1 MPILQ
6 NPRHEAFAQ
15 ARARGAALKDAF
27 EDAGY
32 APDRSHASRLGRE
45 PMVAERIAELRAQ
58 QVDIAEAGPHAVIAA
73 LLRMAKAGEAEA
85 TPAALREVRLN
96 LLEVDRLREALLAR
110 RDGDRAQAEYME
122 IFSDNSAA

>member
-6 NPRHEAFAQ
+6 NSRHEAFAQ

-32 APDRSHASRLGRE
+32 APDASHASRLGRE
-45 PMVAERIAELRAQ
+45 PLVAERIAELRGQ
-58 QVDIAEAGPHAVIAA
+58 QVEMADAGPQAVIAA
-73 LLRMAKAGEAEA
+73 LLRTAKAAEAKA
-85 TPAALREVRLN
+85 TPASLREVRLT

-110 RDGDRAQAEYME
+110 RHGDRAQAEFLA
-122 IFSDNSAA
+122 IFPDLSAS

>member
-32 APDRSHASRLGRE
+32 APDPSHASRLGRE
-45 PMVAERIAELRAQ
+45 PLVAERIAELRAKQ
-58 QVDIAEAGPHAVIAA
+58 IEMADAGPQAVIAA
-73 LLRMAKAGEAEA
+73 LLRMAKAGEAET

-96 LLEVDRLREALLAR
+96 LLEVDRLREALLKR
-110 RDGDRAQAEYME
+110 RHGDRAQAEFLD
-122 IFSDNSAA
+122 IFTDDSVA